1 MCIDERAGNI
11 TLVTNNKNNLAPLLS
26 QITLLIR
33 GNYSTPPQHGARIVA
48 TVLNDPALYQEWK
61 ECIEIMSSRI
71 KLMRDGLK
79 ERLEKLGT
87 PGNWDHITQQI
98 GMFSYTGLNRK

>member
-1 MCIDERAGNI
+1 M
-11 TLVTNNKNNLAPLLS
+11 TKNKENLAPLLS

-48 TVLNDPALYQEWK
+48 TVLNDPVLYGEWK
-61 ECIEIMSSRI
+61 QSIETMSARI
-71 KLMRDGLK
+71 ILMRKGLK
-79 ERLEKLGT
+79 ERLQKLGT

-98 GMFSYTGLNRK
+98 GMFSYTGLTGTTYRKNSL